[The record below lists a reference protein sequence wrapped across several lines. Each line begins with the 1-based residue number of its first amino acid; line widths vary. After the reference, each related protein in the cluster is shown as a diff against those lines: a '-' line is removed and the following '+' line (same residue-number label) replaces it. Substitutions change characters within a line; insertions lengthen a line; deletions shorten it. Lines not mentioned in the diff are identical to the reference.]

1 MSSRLR
7 IGTSRRPQRSR
18 ASTRASRPAAHCLV
32 RRLDEHAAPGEHL
45 VLAAAANLQPA
56 FAVYLRV
63 PGEPRYR
70 RLALLVLRIDGRV
83 VEVIDLGRPEP
94 FEVFGLP
101 MSFAPSRR
109 SNKDEVTPK
118 EVR

>member
-1 MSSRLR
+1 LSV
-7 IGTSRRPQRSR
+7 GTSRRSPRSR
-18 ASTRASRPAAHCLV
+18 ASARAARLAARCLV

-56 FAVYLRV
+56 FAVYLRA

-70 RLALLVLRIDGRV
+70 PLALAVLRLEEGRV
-83 VEVIDLGRPEP
+83 AEVVHRDRPEL
-94 FEVFGLP
+94 FEAFGLP
-101 MSFAPSRR
+101 MSFPPSHR
-109 SNKDEVTPK
+109 SNEDEVNAK